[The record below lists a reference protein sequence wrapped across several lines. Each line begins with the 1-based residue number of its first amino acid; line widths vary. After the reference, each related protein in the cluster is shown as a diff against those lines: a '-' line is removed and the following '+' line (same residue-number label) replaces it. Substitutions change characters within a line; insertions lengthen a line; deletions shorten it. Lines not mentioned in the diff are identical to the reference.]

1 MKIIHV
7 IIAAVLVLSL
17 AGCSNDSE
25 SVVAQAAAETITS
38 RKTEQTAELVPNASV
53 KAALTQIA
61 AIPLHAPAT
70 VTITGVV
77 TTEEIKSLRDALKAL
92 PDGSVYV
99 TLDFSGATLPGNTV
113 PTDSLSNAN
122 NNLYSVILPN
132 TVTKI
137 EDWAFCGN
145 RLDNITIPESVK
157 EIGVCAFAWTNIK
170 APVIP
175 NGVKTLNSTFEG
187 CYGLRFVVI
196 PASVTEFKDFYD
208 ANASG
213 GPVTRGL
220 FQNSSIKDI
229 YYLGTASQWD
239 NIKKDPNWNRNDGV
253 SPTVH
258 YMTSTSVTV
267 YDALSSDIND
277 GYTVLSSTADYEK
290 LYAINTVPGTEY
302 EVQWC
307 DSYSRNEASFSNIP
321 SGLMDCKMVILG
333 IREIDDNATVTF
345 KANASTTYI
354 MCYSYDAGNS
364 GKCAFRVSKANNM
377 Q

>member
-17 AGCSNDSE
+17 AGCANDSE
-25 SVVAQAAAETITS
+25 SVVAQAAAQTITS

-61 AIPLHAPAT
+61 KFSFGYWGN
-70 VTITGVV
+70 VQITGAV

-92 PDGSVYV
+92 PNGGVTV

-122 NNLYSVILPN
+122 NNLYNVILPN

-145 RLDNITIPESVK
+145 RLYDITIPASVK
-157 EIGVCAFAWTNIK
+157 EIGVCAFAWTSIK
-170 APVIP
+170 TPVIP
-175 NGVKTLNSTFEG
+175 DGVKTLNSTFEG
-187 CYGLRFVVI
+187 CYKLRFVVI

-220 FQNSSIKDI
+220 FQNSSITDI

-239 NIKKDPNWNRNDGV
+239 NIKKDPNWNNGV

-290 LYAINTVPGTEY
+290 LYAINTVPGTKY

-307 DSYSRNEASFSNIP
+307 DDNSRYEASFSNTP
-321 SGLMDCKMVILG
+321 SGLNDFKMVILG
-333 IREIDDNATVTF
+333 ITENDDHATVTF

-354 MCYSYDAGNS
+354 MCYSYDAGVS
-364 GKCAFRVSKANNM
+364 GKCAFRVSKSNNM

>member
-25 SVVAQAAAETITS
+25 SVVAQAAAQTITS

-61 AIPLHAPAT
+61 NFSFGYWGN
-70 VTITGVV
+70 VQITGTV

-92 PDGSVYV
+92 PNGGVTV

-122 NNLYSVILPN
+122 NNLYNVILPN

-145 RLDNITIPESVK
+145 RLYDITIPASVK
-157 EIGVCAFAWTNIK
+157 EIGVCAFAWTTIK
-170 APVIP
+170 TPIIP
-175 NGVKTLNSTFEG
+175 DGVKTLNSTFEG
-187 CYGLRFVVI
+187 CYKLRFVVI

-220 FQNSSIKDI
+220 FQNSSITDI
-229 YYLGTASQWD
+229 YYLGTASQWND
-239 NIKKDPNWNRNDGV
+239 IKKDPNWNNGV

-267 YDALSSDIND
+267 YDAPSSDIND

-302 EVQWC
+302 KVQWC
-307 DSYSRNEASFSNIP
+307 DDNSRYEASFSNTP
-321 SGLMDCKMVILG
+321 SGLNDFKMVILG
-333 IREIDDNATVTF
+333 ITENDDHATVTF

-354 MCYSYDAGNS
+354 MCYSYDAGGS